1 MKNVEMTLAEQLQ
14 LLQPSKC
21 DKQMSRHYKVYDTQ
35 KMAEM
40 LLGLTSKGEQVFEL
54 RQIQFKK
61 NSKKTTTNGRGI
73 HTVKLKTIKP
83 FDIGGEMQHPEVVI
97 MNSYDGSSPLK
108 IYCGIFRICCSN
120 GLVIKTK
127 DFGEAKIRHM
137 RTEEDIVM
145 EIATGFAKNASKAI
159 NLQQQLVETTLNPI
173 QITNFA
179 KAAAKLRW
187 GNIAEDCDF
196 EDLVKVE
203 RAEDEGNDVWKVYNR
218 IQEKIMKGG
227 IKLEGMKRT
236 AKPIENAAK
245 DIWLNENLF
254 ELAMSFLPVDES
266 LDVNSDEYLANEA
279 LHSYADAHN

>member
-1 MKNVEMTLAEQLQ
+1 MKHSELSLQEQLAQ
-14 LLQPSKC
+14 LSPSNC

-40 LLGLTSKGEQVFEL
+40 LLALTSKGEPVFEL
-54 RQIQFKK
+54 RQIQTKK
-61 NSKKTTTNGRGI
+61 SSRKTTSTGRGI
-73 HTVKLKTIKP
+73 HTVKLKTINP
-83 FDIGGEMQHPEVVI
+83 FNIGGEMQHPEVVI

-187 GNIAEDCDF
+187 ENISEDCDF
-196 EDLVKVE
+196 EDLIKVE

-227 IKLEGMKRT
+227 IKLEGMKRV

-245 DIWLNENLF
+245 DIWLNEELF
-254 ELAMSFLPVDES
+254 SLAMSFLPPEEV
-266 LDVNSDEYLANEA
+266 LDVNVAQKHFELVN
-279 LHSYADAHN
+279 